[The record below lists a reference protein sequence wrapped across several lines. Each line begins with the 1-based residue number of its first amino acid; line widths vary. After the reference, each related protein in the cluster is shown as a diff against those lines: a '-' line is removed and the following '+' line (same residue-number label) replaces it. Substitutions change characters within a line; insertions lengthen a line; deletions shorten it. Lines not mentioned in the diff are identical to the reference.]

1 MLASS
6 ALLQA
11 HGLSKSYGRR
21 KVVDQVSLEVAAGEV
36 VGLLGPN
43 GAGKTT
49 CFYMLVGLIAS
60 DAGQIRSGHAERI
73 AASSDR
79 ADDRLRPVA
88 VELA

>member
-43 GAGKTT
+43 G
-49 CFYMLVGLIAS
+49 
-60 DAGQIRSGHAERI
+60 
-73 AASSDR
+73 
-79 ADDRLRPVA
+79 
-88 VELA
+88 